1 MSSISSVFAVFATS
15 VFAIFNS
22 VAPRYWAARR
32 HVLPFTCTKQVK
44 KQDHFFLCA
53 KKYLIFSKGWNNF
66 LEVQKTVNISCPQEK
81 PFISIPWFQ
90 QRSTTVSGLL
100 PRSSL
105 RGCGTALAAEGPLPY
120 PQYKQE
126 RSRGTR
132 RAAERRCKVHPG
144 FCFSY
149 SAATEQ
155 SGSNLPSSCSHQ
167 QTVYCKKVAGSKA
180 KCHPE
185 LKVYLKKKK
194 NTKTEAVH
202 AYEKSTLHMKRNHIP
217 FQKAK
222 SLLNQKLLNFMKQYF
237 IMLN

>member
-1 MSSISSVFAVFATS
+1 M
-15 VFAIFNS
+15 
-22 VAPRYWAARR
+22 
-32 HVLPFTCTKQVK
+32 
-44 KQDHFFLCA
+44 
-53 KKYLIFSKGWNNF
+53 
-66 LEVQKTVNISCPQEK
+66 NISCPQEK

-194 NTKTEAVH
+194 KTQ
-202 AYEKSTLHMKRNHIP
+202 KLKPSMHMK
-217 FQKAK
+217 KAHYIWNETIFHSK
-222 SLLNQKLLNFMKQYF
+222 RPKVYLIKNFL
-237 IMLN
+237 ISWSSIL